1 MPEKAQSMFPK
12 IEEDG
17 AQSAEVEE
25 DLEGSVSLKKV
36 SARQEASRQNK
47 MPGRGN
53 RKKLSEPLN
62 YSQNEKDENG
72 DHHQDSSGIEELFV
86 LGRMSP

>member
-1 MPEKAQSMFPK
+1 MFPE

-62 YSQNEKDENG
+62 HGQDEKDENG
-72 DHHQDSSGIEELFV
+72 NHQQDSNGIGEVFAP
-86 LGRMSP
+86 GRMSP